1 MFLIKALRKP
11 VPIDLDHEVA
21 ACTTNVQDWICRLTI
36 KKIRP
41 WKPPKTSH
49 AKPNESII
57 IDLIC
62 TKWYHKL
69 YIDIY
74 FTYFESNMYETN
86 PKKKPLCHLLP
97 SVPHLDAQPVSF
109 MAFMVKSSIA
119 WIWSKCQA
127 GLLTLLL
134 SPSQEKSDTFWNP
147 LGRNFSQSWRLEF
160 QVARTIDHHTTTTT
174 LSHVLAARATW
185 ISYSFAAL
193 APQFPV

>member
-86 PKKKPLCHLLP
+86 PKKNHSAISFPPCHTWTPNLYLSWHSWWSRPLLESEANAKQVFLHCYFHPAKKNLTP
-97 SVPHLDAQPVSF
+97 SGILWGGIFLRVGGL
-109 MAFMVKSSIA
+109 SSR
-119 WIWSKCQA
+119 W
-127 GLLTLLL
+127 
-134 SPSQEKSDTFWNP
+134 QEQ
-147 LGRNFSQSWRLEF
+147 L
-160 QVARTIDHHTTTTT
+160 TTTQQ
-174 LSHVLAARATW
+174 
-185 ISYSFAAL
+185 
-193 APQFPV
+193 PQLCPTY